1 MASASSSDEDHE
13 VSTPQPSKMAV
24 VIGSVTPFDGVSQS
38 WEEYSEM
45 LDFFFEAN
53 DIREEDRQKA
63 VLLSGVGATT
73 YSLLRSLISPQLP
86 KDKTY
91 AELREV
97 LKAHFNPKPSEIV
110 QRFKFNSRVRKSN
123 ETIAEYVAEL
133 RKLAQHCEYKEA
145 LPQMLRDRLVCGVN
159 DDRMQRRLLSE
170 VDLTFDKA
178 MKLCQAM
185 ESASKDVRDLQGR
198 LAEDTALNAR
208 VTKTQVSVHK
218 VSADKTQR
226 KFPSCYRCK
235 GQHTAAECKFATE
248 LCHNCGKRGHIK
260 KACRSK
266 PGNSNVQKA
275 TSKGQ
280 RGEGKGPRREQRTN
294 QLRGEGES
302 DTEDMSFHTV
312 YSMSQ
317 ELSKVAPITRI
328 LNVNGI
334 KVTFEVDTGCG
345 VTILSK
351 RQYIQLWKKT
361 GTSELSPCSLRL
373 KTYTGE
379 RLGVLGMAQV
389 KVMNKNTE
397 KTLPVVIV
405 DGEGPNL
412 LGRSWLQELA
422 MMDQLVNKVE
432 SEPHLQLEEI
442 LERHAELFKEG
453 LGQLKGGTAK
463 INVDREAKP
472 RFCKPRPV
480 PYAVKPLVE
489 VELQR
494 LLDDKII
501 EPVQFAEWAA
511 PIVPVRKPDGSIR
524 ICGDYKLTVNR
535 ASRVDQYPIPRVE
548 DLFAQLNGGQHFT
561 KLDMSHA
568 YQQVVLEE
576 ESRKYVT
583 INTHKGLYTYTRLP
597 FGVASS
603 PAIFQ
608 RTMEGILGGIPN
620 VAIYLDDILISG
632 PSEQMHLKNLEEV
645 LQRLE
650 KSGLRLKRSKCEFF
664 GKEVAFLGH
673 KITANGLHPLT
684 EKVEA
689 ISDAPQPQNV
699 SELKAYLGLLN
710 YYHRFLPQL
719 STLLA
724 PLHALLKK
732 EEKWSW
738 GAKQQRAFE
747 GSKELLQ
754 SCRVLVHYDSNK
766 PLILACDAS
775 PYGVGAVL
783 SHRMADGS
791 DRPIGFVSR
800 TLSSA
805 EKNYSQLD
813 KEGLAVVFG
822 VKKFHKY
829 LYGRQFTIVT
839 DHKPLISLFS
849 EMRAIPQMTSPRIQ
863 RWAVTLAAYEYT
875 IVYKV
880 GREHTNADALSRL
893 PLEGGGESTHEEE
906 ERVLLFEDIGVPLVN
921 AQQIKTWTDKDPV
934 LSRVREY
941 ILRGWPKVDSPAF
954 TPYTRRQDELSTQ
967 DGCILWG
974 GRVVVPPPGRNTLL
988 KQLHQAHPGITRM
1001 KGLARSYMWWPNMD
1015 AEVEALVKACGAC
1028 QENRSS
1034 PPVAPLHPW
1043 EVPDKPWRR
1052 IHIDYAGPWMG
1063 RMFLILVDAYSKWI
1077 EAHAVSSSTSA
1088 VTIEC
1093 LRKSFSQHGIPE
1105 IMVSDNGSC
1114 FTSEQF
1120 QGFAEKNGIRH
1131 ITSAPYHP
1139 SSNGLAERAVQTF
1152 KSLMKKMTGDSVETR
1167 MARAL
1172 FSYRITPQST
1182 TGKSPAELLCGR
1194 KLRSTLDLIHPDFT
1208 KRVHDKQEKQKHY
1221 HDMHA
1226 RARTLEEGDLVYTRN
1241 FGSGPAWVPGSI
1253 TEKTGPVSCKV
1264 TLGNGQVVRRHID
1277 QVRGG
1282 SSILP
1287 AMTTEG
1293 LPDTSSEED
1302 EEPPPQ
1308 LLPETP
1314 ISSDS
1319 GDSTAAEIMD
1329 KLPESSPA
1337 GQPPAVRR
1345 SQRARKTPDYLKDY
1359 D

>member
-1 MASASSSDEDHE
+1 MAA
-13 VSTPQPSKMAV
+13 
-24 VIGSVTPFDGVSQS
+24 VIGSVAPFDNATQS
-38 WEEYSEM
+38 WEEYSEL
-45 LDFFFEAN
+45 LDCFFEAN
-53 DIREEDRQKA
+53 DIKEPERRKA

-73 YSLLRSLISPQLP
+73 YSLLRNLVSPELP
-86 KDKTY
+86 KAKTY
-91 AELREV
+91 EQLTAEL
-97 LKAHFNPKPSEIV
+97 KKHFNPTPSEIV
-110 QRFKFNSRVRKSN
+110 QRFKFNSRIRKSG
-123 ETIAEYVAEL
+123 ESIAEYVAEL
-133 RKLAQHCEYKEA
+133 RKLALHCDYKDA
-145 LPQMLRDRLVCGVN
+145 LSEMLRDRLVCGVN

-170 VDLTFDKA
+170 TKLTFDKA
-178 MKLCQAM
+178 LELCQAI
-185 ESASKDVRDLQGR
+185 ESASKDVKEMQGK
-198 LAEDTALNAR
+198 LAEDTALHAR
-208 VTKTQVSVHK
+208 VPKTQVGVHK

-235 GQHTAAECKFATE
+235 GQHSAAECKFATE

-266 PGNSNVQKA
+266 AGNSHVQKA
-275 TSKGQ
+275 TFKGQ
-280 RGEGKGPRREQRTN
+280 KGESRGPGKEQRAN
-294 QLRGEGES
+294 QLRGEEGS
-302 DTEDMSFHTV
+302 DTEDMSFHTI
-312 YSMSQ
+312 YSMSE
-317 ELSKVAPITRI
+317 ELTKVAPITRTM
-328 LNVNGI
+328 NVNGK

-345 VTILSK
+345 ITILSK
-351 RQYIQLWKKT
+351 QQYTQLWKET
-361 GTSELSPCSLRL
+361 DTAELKPCSLKL

-379 RLGVLGMAQV
+379 KLGVLGMAQV
-389 KVMNKNTE
+389 KVQHGNKE
-397 KTLPVVIV
+397 KNLPVVV
-405 DGEGPNL
+405 VGGKGPNL

-422 MMDQLVNKVE
+422 MMDQLVTQVK
-432 SEPHLQLEEI
+432 SQPKLQLEGI
-442 LERHAELFKEG
+442 LERHAEVFKEG
-453 LGQLKGGTAK
+453 LGQLKGVTAK
-463 INVDREAKP
+463 ITVDREAQP

-489 VELQR
+489 SELQR

-501 EPVQFAEWAA
+501 EPVQVAEWAA

-535 ASRVDQYPIPRVE
+535 ASRVDQYPIPKVE

-597 FGVASS
+597 FGAASS

-620 VAIYLDDILISG
+620 VAIYLDDILCTG
-632 PSEQMHLKNLEEV
+632 PNEQEHLKTLEEV

-650 KSGLRLKRSKCEFF
+650 KSGLRLKRGKCEFM
-664 GKEVAFLGH
+664 GKEVTFLGH
-673 KITANGLHPLT
+673 KINASGLHPLT

-689 ISDAPQPQNV
+689 IAEAPEPQNV

-710 YYHRFLPQL
+710 YYHRFLPKL

-724 PLHALLKK
+724 PLHTLLKK

-738 GAKQQRAFE
+738 GVKQQKAFE
-747 GSKELLQ
+747 ESKVLLQ

-791 DRPIGFVSR
+791 ERPIGFVSR
-800 TLSSA
+800 TLSGA

-822 VKKFHKY
+822 VTKFHKY
-829 LYGRQFTIVT
+829 LYGRQFAIVT

-875 IVYKV
+875 IMYKV
-880 GREHTNADALSRL
+880 GRDHTNADALSRL
-893 PLEGGGESTHEEE
+893 PLDGEGESTPEEE

-921 AQQIKTWTDKDPV
+921 AQQIKKWTDKDPV
-934 LSRVREY
+934 LARVREY
-941 ILRGWPKVDSPAF
+941 ILRGWPKVNSPEF
-954 TPYTRRQDELSTQ
+954 IPYARRQDELSTKE
-967 DGCILWG
+967 GCILWG
-974 GRVVVPPPGRNTLL
+974 GRVVVPQLGRNALL

-1001 KGLARSYMWWPNMD
+1001 KGLARSYMWWPNID
-1015 AEVEALVKACGAC
+1015 AEVEALVKACATC
-1028 QENRSS
+1028 QETRNS

-1063 RMFLILVDAYSKWI
+1063 RMCLILVDAYSKWI
-1077 EAHAVSSSTSA
+1077 DAYSVSNSTSA

-1093 LRKSFSQHGIPE
+1093 LRRSFSQHGIPE
-1105 IMVSDNGSC
+1105 IIVSDNGTC

-1120 QGFAEKNGIRH
+1120 QEFAEKNGIRH
-1131 ITSAPYHP
+1131 ITTAPYHP

-1152 KSLMKKMTGDSVETR
+1152 KSLMKKMAGDSIETK
-1167 MARAL
+1167 MSRAL
-1172 FSYRITPQST
+1172 FSYRIIPQST
-1182 TGKSPAELLCGR
+1182 TGKSPAELLSGR
-1194 KLRSTLDLIHPDFT
+1194 KLRSTLDLIDPDFRN
-1208 KRVHDKQEKQKHY
+1208 RVHDKQEKQKGY

-1226 RARTLEEGDLVYTRN
+1226 RVRILGEGDLVYTRN
-1241 FGSGPAWVPGSI
+1241 FGSGPTWVSGVI
-1253 TEKTGPVSCKV
+1253 TEKTGPVSFQV

-1277 QVRGG
+1277 QVRGRN
-1282 SSILP
+1282 STPP
-1287 AMTTEG
+1287 AMTTEV
-1293 LPDTSSEED
+1293 LPDSSPEED
-1302 EEPPPQ
+1302 IAEPPLQ
-1308 LLPETP
+1308 VVPEVA
-1314 ISSDS
+1314 ISTDS
-1319 GDSTAAEIMD
+1319 TDSTAAEATGEQ
-1329 KLPESSPA
+1329 PESSPVVDS
-1337 GQPPAVRR
+1337 PAVRR
-1345 SQRARKTPDYLKDY
+1345 SQRTRKAPDYLKDY
-1359 D
+1359 T

>member
-1 MASASSSDEDHE
+1 MAA
-13 VSTPQPSKMAV
+13 
-24 VIGSVTPFDGVSQS
+24 VIGSVVPFDNATQS
-38 WEEYSEM
+38 WEEYSEL
-45 LDFFFEAN
+45 LDCFFEAN
-53 DIREEDRQKA
+53 DIKEPERRKA

-73 YSLLRSLISPQLP
+73 YSLLRNLVSPDLP
-86 KDKTY
+86 KAKTY
-91 AELREV
+91 DQLTAEL
-97 LKAHFNPKPSEIV
+97 KKHFNPTPSEIV
-110 QRFKFNSRVRKSN
+110 QRFKFNSRIRKSG
-123 ETIAEYVAEL
+123 ESIAEYVAEL
-133 RKLAQHCEYKEA
+133 RKLALHCDYKDA
-145 LPQMLRDRLVCGVN
+145 LSEMLRDRLVCGVN

-170 VDLTFDKA
+170 TKLTFDKA
-178 MKLCQAM
+178 LELCQAI
-185 ESASKDVRDLQGR
+185 ESASKDVKEMQGK
-198 LAEDTALNAR
+198 LAEDTALHAR
-208 VTKTQVSVHK
+208 VPKTQVGVHK

-235 GQHTAAECKFATE
+235 GQHNAAECKFATE

-266 PGNSNVQKA
+266 AGNSHVQKA
-275 TSKGQ
+275 TFKGQ
-280 RGEGKGPRREQRTN
+280 KGESRGPGKEQRAN
-294 QLRGEGES
+294 QLRGEEGS
-302 DTEDMSFHTV
+302 DTEDMSFHTI
-312 YSMSQ
+312 YSMSE
-317 ELSKVAPITRI
+317 ELTKVAPITRTMK
-328 LNVNGI
+328 VNGM

-351 RQYIQLWKKT
+351 QQYTQLWKET
-361 GTSELSPCSLRL
+361 DTAELKPCSIKL

-379 RLGVLGMAQV
+379 KLGVLGMAQV
-389 KVMNKNTE
+389 KVQHGNKE
-397 KTLPVVIV
+397 KNLPVVV
-405 DGEGPNL
+405 VGGEGPNL

-422 MMDQLVNKVE
+422 MMDQLVNKVK
-432 SEPHLQLEEI
+432 SQPKLQLEGI
-442 LERHAELFKEG
+442 LERHAEVFKEG
-453 LGQLKGGTAK
+453 LGQLKGVTAK
-463 INVDREAKP
+463 INVDREAQP

-489 VELQR
+489 SELQR

-501 EPVQFAEWAA
+501 EPVQVAEWAA

-535 ASRVDQYPIPRVE
+535 ASRVDQYPIPKVE

-620 VAIYLDDILISG
+620 VAIYLDDILCTG
-632 PSEQMHLKNLEEV
+632 PNEQEHLKTLEEV

-650 KSGLRLKRSKCEFF
+650 KSGLRLKRGKCEFM
-664 GKEVAFLGH
+664 GKEVTFLGH
-673 KITANGLHPLT
+673 KINASGLHPLT

-689 ISDAPQPQNV
+689 IAEAPEPQNV

-710 YYHRFLPQL
+710 YYHRFLPKL

-724 PLHALLKK
+724 PLHTLLKK

-738 GAKQQRAFE
+738 GVKQQKAFE
-747 GSKELLQ
+747 ESKVLLQ
-754 SCRVLVHYDSNK
+754 SCSVLVHYDSNK

-791 DRPIGFVSR
+791 ERPIGFVSR
-800 TLSSA
+800 TLSAA

-822 VKKFHKY
+822 VTKFHKY
-829 LYGRQFTIVT
+829 LYGRQFVIVT

-849 EMRAIPQMTSPRIQ
+849 EMRAIPQMTSLRIQ

-875 IVYKV
+875 IMYKV
-880 GREHTNADALSRL
+880 GRDHTNADALSRL
-893 PLEGGGESTHEEE
+893 PLDWERESTPEEE
-906 ERVLLFEDIGVPLVN
+906 DRVLLFEDIGVPLVN
-921 AQQIKTWTDKDPV
+921 AQQIKKWTDKDPV
-934 LSRVREY
+934 LARVREY
-941 ILRGWPKVDSPAF
+941 ILRGWPKVNSPEF
-954 TPYTRRQDELSTQ
+954 IPYARRQDELSTQ
-967 DGCILWG
+967 EGCILWG
-974 GRVVVPPPGRNTLL
+974 GRVVVPQPGRNALL

-1001 KGLARSYMWWPNMD
+1001 KGLARSYMWWPNID
-1015 AEVEALVKACGAC
+1015 AEVEALVKACATC
-1028 QENRSS
+1028 QENRNS

-1077 EAHAVSSSTSA
+1077 DAYSVSSSTSA

-1093 LRKSFSQHGIPE
+1093 LRRSFSQHGIPE
-1105 IMVSDNGSC
+1105 IIVSDNGTC

-1120 QGFAEKNGIRH
+1120 QEFAEKNGIRH
-1131 ITSAPYHP
+1131 ITTAPYHP

-1152 KSLMKKMTGDSVETR
+1152 KSLLKKMAGDSIETK
-1167 MARAL
+1167 MSRAL

-1182 TGKSPAELLCGR
+1182 TGKSPAELLSGR
-1194 KLRSTLDLIHPDFT
+1194 KLRSTLDLIHPDFRN
-1208 KRVHDKQEKQKHY
+1208 RVHDKQEKQK
-1221 HDMHA
+1221 
-1226 RARTLEEGDLVYTRN
+1226 
-1241 FGSGPAWVPGSI
+1241 
-1253 TEKTGPVSCKV
+1253 
-1264 TLGNGQVVRRHID
+1264 GNGQVVRRHID
-1277 QVRGG
+1277 QVRGRN
-1282 SSILP
+1282 STPP
-1287 AMTTEG
+1287 AMTPEV
-1293 LPDTSSEED
+1293 LPDSSPEED
-1302 EEPPPQ
+1302 VTEPPLQ
-1308 LLPETP
+1308 VVPEVAMST
-1314 ISSDS
+1314 DS
-1319 GDSTAAEIMD
+1319 TDSTAAEATGEQ
-1329 KLPESSPA
+1329 PESSPVVDL
-1337 GQPPAVRR
+1337 PAVRR
-1345 SQRARKTPDYLKDY
+1345 SQRTRKAPDYLKDY
-1359 D
+1359 T